1 MKSLVVV
8 SMLVAAV
15 AAGAGDV
22 IYTQGPG
29 MGVNALPAER
39 NRWRSKSLHAAEDPK
54 PTDYVAIDEL
64 DFFRTELHRAESFD
78 YDAGSTGVFSRV
90 YGAKAFDN
98 ETSGVR
104 VGRGWGALKENHAR
118 LEFAVEGQNVE
129 ETDWQVVF
137 HARESNWNKRAF
149 KLKNG
154 ANRIPLGVISTH
166 YINVYG
172 IEFICSTKGAKGRIA
187 SVKLVPEELP
197 MGWRNRFTLAAK
209 PVKGGISYEEK
220 PNYTLTVNGRKVR
233 EGNRVLFKMVRRLDL
248 TEYLQAGENTIEF
261 VGNWGG
267 GYDGGKVM
275 VAEAF
280 TVDAD
285 GRTTYVDQRGW
296 EARVGAGEWKK
307 CRLGGDV
314 GIDIMPNGRRISDG
328 TLPLHAGPL
337 TVAPKNPDGSIYPVF
352 DCDGPITWTATVP
365 SALAD
370 GAVVATVDGREY
382 PVKGGVV
389 DFAGL
394 GTGAY
399 EIEWAFRRGG
409 QVVDTDW
416 TEMIVAGPIP
426 GLAEVTYADFEATLA
441 KRKRLLQE
449 GDCTAVEK
457 NPTNFVD
464 HTGPYGVPTT
474 DVSRLANEGGF
485 RFRETGSGNGDFFGY
500 KLKTG
505 TRGKPH
511 ILEVD
516 VPDVRE
522 QILYIAV
529 NEGYPVPFCNN
540 GWPLGSR
547 GWPNATGAARCGGV
561 LPLSGG
567 KKTVTVVFFP
577 GSDNATVCFEN
588 GIPGKRAGVIGW
600 RLYEVPDGLPALKI
614 PETER
619 LYANHNERIIFN
631 NWGTHENPRIQEYGR
646 DLFDGCWRAAYA
658 GIANRISYLK
668 FAGHNAALEGAYMY
682 SEGFPTESGE
692 SGSCA
697 EEWDYYYAMAKL
709 YRHNR
714 IRLLTCFEYMLSPQ
728 LVRSGALDVS
738 DDEVRAGTKRSV
750 FCVDRHGRQV
760 TGYMGSG
767 LNYLNPQV
775 RASVNGVVLEIYRRY
790 AKTKAVEALWMV
802 NGYWWMPGIPMLQQ
816 QTAADIGYD
825 DDSIEQFQ
833 AETGIDLKLPW
844 KGVER
849 FPARYK
855 LLNGTYKDK
864 WYAWRAKRLRQAIED
879 VRRIVTSEGAK
890 WDVFTMPTG
899 QYDEDHPFCRSG
911 ATVAERDG
919 FVDDY
924 LRRAGFDPDLY
935 GKGTDAKV
943 LLVPNAKYERMRTLE
958 NEGVLV
964 NRGSRALYR
973 KNDSLYFHPVG
984 LNERPCRCPKA
995 TAWWWRDN
1003 GIAVYDVKP
1012 VGENAFSDLVDIVD
1026 EYAPKRLFH
1035 TWTDVNVTTAFTEEA
1050 RRFLVGFYATP
1061 CGDPVRFDG
1070 IRGVTANRYGDA
1082 VQLVND
1088 TPYPV
1093 TGELTA
1099 KAAAEDAL
1107 TGRRFTG
1114 SVPYVLRPF
1123 GVTVVKTSDPVK
1135 TLTGRFAFDAETSS
1149 FVRTQAQT
1157 LVGNRLV
1164 ASKLKAA
1171 QREAIAAA
1179 LRAGDDYAAAHQMR
1193 DWEVLSV
1200 AKRFFDSAPYLKN
1213 QTRLLE
1219 MLEKEDCVRVDCGN
1233 LEDFTDEKGRLWLR
1247 DQPYTGFGAYGNE
1260 FGIHVDRGPIPIKNT
1275 DMPGIYRT
1283 EAGSAKSL
1291 YYHLPLPSGS
1301 YRVVLH
1307 FAETWDEVPGRAIKT
1322 TVGGVTKVVKPWDIG
1337 GGRCAAAVVEWKGV
1351 RPVAGVIT
1359 VKMVDGSPIVNG
1371 IEAYRESKGG
1381 ADGAGGESASSAK
1394 KLVEWK
1400 SEGRPLE
1407 IRRGGQ
1413 KGLPCDRPDYVPA
1426 SRETTLSVLVKASG
1440 TCGIL
1445 MFGFPGVR
1453 FDVGIEQG
1461 AVRPAIVGFPPGKT
1475 FFTLQQPEH
1484 QHLSDGWH
1492 HVVYMVNPA
1501 GEASVWVDGE
1511 QLLACDFAAKFDG
1524 KMLPERTNGGLQVNF
1539 YDNAR
1544 FTDDCLYQLRRAT
1557 LREGLMTVPEIQAE
1571 ADEWLAAALATP

>member
-1 MKSLVVV
+1 MRFCA
-8 SMLVAAV
+8 LVAMLAAAAV
-15 AAGAGDV
+15 GTAGEMIYSGDP
-22 IYTQGPG
+22 Q

-39 NRWRSKSLHAAEDPK
+39 NRWRSKILRAAEDPT
-54 PTDYVAIDEL
+54 PADYAAIGEL

-78 YDAGSTGVFSRV
+78 FDAGPTGVFSRV

-118 LEFAVEGQNVE
+118 LEFAVEGQNVA

-154 ANRIPLGVISTH
+154 ANRVPLGVIGTH
-166 YINVYG
+166 YVNVYG

-187 SVKLVPEELP
+187 SVRLVPEELP

-209 PVKGGISYEEK
+209 PAKAGISYDEK

-233 EGNRVLFKMVRRLDL
+233 EGSRILFKKVRRLDITDCL
-248 TEYLQAGENTIEF
+248 RPGENTIEF
-261 VGNWGG
+261 TGNWGG
-267 GYDGGKVM
+267 GYDGGKTLT
-275 VAEAF
+275 AEAF
-280 TVDAD
+280 TVDAE
-285 GRTTYVDQRGW
+285 GRTEYVDQRGW
-296 EARVGAGEWKK
+296 EARVGSGEWRK
-307 CRLGGDV
+307 CRLGDDV
-314 GIDIMPNGRRISDG
+314 GIDLMPNGRRIADG
-328 TLPLHAGPL
+328 LLPLHAGPL
-337 TVAPKNPDGSIYPVF
+337 TVAPKNPDGSVYPVF
-352 DCDGPITWTATVP
+352 DYDGPITWSATVP
-365 SALAD
+365 KGLKDVSVSA
-370 GAVVATVDGREY
+370 AVGGRTY
-382 PVKGGVV
+382 PVRNGTV

-399 EIEWAFRRGG
+399 EIEWTLRRGRE
-409 QVVDTDW
+409 VLDTDR
-416 TEMIVAGPIP
+416 TEMIVAGPLP
-426 GLAEVTYADFEATLA
+426 GIDEVPYADFEATFA

-449 GDCTAVEK
+449 VDCTAEET

-474 DVSRLANEGGF
+474 GVGRLVNEGGF

-505 TRGKPH
+505 VRGKPH
-511 ILEVD
+511 VLEVD

-547 GWPNATGAARCGGV
+547 GWPNATGAARCGGA

-588 GIPGKRAGVIGW
+588 GIPGLRAGVIGW
-600 RLYEVPDGLPALKI
+600 RLYEVPDGLPALRL
-614 PETER
+614 PPTER

-631 NWGTHENPRIQEYGR
+631 NWGAHENPRAQEYGR

-668 FAGHNAALEGAYMY
+668 FAGHNAALEGAYTY
-682 SEGFPTESGE
+682 CEGFPTESGE
-692 SGSCA
+692 SNTCA
-697 EEWDYYYAMAKL
+697 AEWDGYYAMAKL

-714 IRLLTCFEYMLSPQ
+714 IRLLACFEYMLSPL

-767 LNYLNPQV
+767 LNYLNPKV
-775 RASVNGVVLEIYRRY
+775 RDSVNGLVREIYRRY
-790 AKTKAVEALWMV
+790 SPTKAVEAIWTV
-802 NGYWWMPGIPMLQQ
+802 NGYWWMPGIPMLQS

-825 DDSIEQFQ
+825 DDSVEQFQ
-833 AETGIDLKLPW
+833 ADTGIDLKLPW
-844 KGVER
+844 TGAGR
-849 FPARYK
+849 FPARYEA
-855 LLNGTYKDK
+855 LNGKYKSE
-864 WYAWRAKRLRQAIED
+864 WYGWRAKRLREALED
-879 VRRIVTSEGAK
+879 IRRIVTSEGEK
-890 WDVFTMPTG
+890 WDVFAMPAG
-899 QYDEDHPFCRSG
+899 QYAEDHPFCRSD

-919 FVDDY
+919 FLGDY
-924 LRRAGFDPDLY
+924 LRRTGFDPDLY
-935 GKGTDAKV
+935 GKGTDARV
-943 LLVPNAKYERMRTLE
+943 NLVPNAKFERMRTLP
-958 NEGVLV
+958 NEGILA

-984 LNERPCRCPKA
+984 LNERPCQCPKA
-995 TAWWWRDN
+995 KAWWWQTN

-1012 VGENAFSDLVDIVD
+1012 VGENAFSDLADIVD

-1050 RRFLVGFYATP
+1050 RRFLTGFYATP
-1061 CGDPVRFDG
+1061 CGDPVRFGG
-1070 IRGVTANRYGDA
+1070 IRGVTANRYGSA

-1093 TGELTA
+1093 RGTLTA
-1099 KAAAEDAL
+1099 AKPAEDAL
-1107 TGRRFTG
+1107 LCRGFTG
-1114 SVPYVLRPF
+1114 TIPYELRPF
-1123 GVTVVKTSDPVK
+1123 GVTVVKTEDPER
-1135 TLTGRFAFDAETSS
+1135 TLSGSFAFDAETSAL
-1149 FVRTQAQT
+1149 VRMQAKT

-1164 ASKLKAA
+1164 AAKLTAA
-1171 QREAIAAA
+1171 QREAFAAA
-1179 LRAGDDYAAAHQMR
+1179 LEAGDDYAAAHQMR

-1200 AKRFFDSAPYLKN
+1200 AKRFFDSTPYLRN

-1219 MLEKEDCVRVDCGN
+1219 MLEKENCVRVDCGN

-1260 FGIHVDRGPIPIKNT
+1260 FGIHVDRGPIPIGNT

-1291 YYHLPLPSGS
+1291 YYHLPLPAGA

-1307 FAETWDEVPGRAIKT
+1307 FSETWDEVPGRAIKV

-1337 GGRCAAAVVEWKGV
+1337 GGRCTAAIVEWPGV
-1351 RPVAGVIT
+1351 RPSGGILT
-1359 VKMVDGSPIVNG
+1359 VKLEEGSPIING
-1371 IEAYRESKGG
+1371 LEVYRESKGG
-1381 ADGAGGESASSAK
+1381 AEESASRASASAR
-1394 KLVEWK
+1394 KLVEWTAPGDK
-1400 SEGRPLE
+1400 PLAL
-1407 IRRGGQ
+1407 RRDGHQ
-1413 KGLPCDRPDYVPA
+1413 WLPGLTAGYVPKTT
-1426 SRETTLSVLVKASG
+1426 ETTLSVLVKATG

-1445 MFGFPGVR
+1445 MASFPGVR
-1453 FDVGIEQG
+1453 FDVGVDKG
-1461 AVRPAIVGFPPGKT
+1461 AVRPAIVGFPVGKT
-1475 FFTLQQPEH
+1475 FFTLEQPEH
-1484 QHLSDGWH
+1484 KHLSDGWH
-1492 HVVYMVNPA
+1492 HIVYMVNPA

-1511 QLLACDFAAKFDG
+1511 RLLACDFAAKFDG
-1524 KMLPERTNGGLQVNF
+1524 QSLPARTNGGLQLDF
-1539 YDNAR
+1539 YNNAR
-1544 FTDDCLYQLRRAT
+1544 FTDDCTYLLRRAT
-1557 LREGLMTVPEIQAE
+1557 LSEGLMTLPEIQAE
-1571 ADEWLAAALATP
+1571 ADAWLAE